1 MAEVNRVAVLK
12 LLGGLPTKPPWP
24 SGRCIFRV
32 PSTIRRHNEYVYDP
46 QLVSIGPYHHGHE
59 RLQHM
64 EKFKRWYLRCLLDR
78 TPNPECN
85 LSRLFEVIKSNAQY
99 CLDCYSEMEE
109 DTIID
114 IDKFIVMVILDGCF
128 VIELFRKQAGVL
140 PRHPDDP
147 IFTTSYM
154 RKILLSDLMLL
165 ENQLPWF
172 VLEVLFDLTSS
183 HQERGNTSIA
193 GESSEMMDVRFDKGV
208 MRIPPIVILDNA
220 ESLIRNLIAYE
231 QCDGTCKDKITSYA
245 VLLNNLIQ
253 SGTDLDYLREK
264 GIVECFLSSKEIHV
278 FFRSLYNDVDLVYY
292 TYASM
297 SRDIDRYCRSHLPRW
312 RALLLTDYFSNPWS
326 ILSFIA
332 ALLLLLLSF
341 LQTLFSIRFAC

>member
-193 GESSEMMDVRFDKGV
+193 ALALDYFGFNTIRRGSIDPCTIPAVKHLLDLQRNNITYATKSPERAGWNPIPCVTKLLQLGVRLEAGESSEMMDVRFDKGV

-253 SGTDLDYLREK
+253 SGTDLDYLR
-264 GIVECFLSSKEIHV
+264 VS
-278 FFRSLYNDVDLVYY
+278 
-292 TYASM
+292 TM
-297 SRDIDRYCRSHLPRW
+297 T
-312 RALLLTDYFSNPWS
+312 LT
-326 ILSFIA
+326 
-332 ALLLLLLSF
+332 
-341 LQTLFSIRFAC
+341 